1 MSTTHTVDCNAGE
14 KIQEKLAIAR
24 PGDTI
29 LVSGVCKESVA
40 ILSETV
46 RITLDGAKGAKKIDG
61 GCIDRLTP

>member
-1 MSTTHTVDCNAGE
+1 MPTTHTVDCNAGE
-14 KIQEKLAIAR
+14 KIQDKIAIAQ

-29 LVSGVCKESVA
+29 LVSGACSENVA

-61 GCIDRLTP
+61 GCIDRLT

>member
-1 MSTTHTVDCNAGE
+1 MPTTHTVDGTAGE
-14 KIQEKLAIAR
+14 KIQDRIAIAR

-29 LVSGVCKESVA
+29 LVSVA

-61 GCIDRLTP
+61 GCIDRLT